1 MRPLTHTRREMT
13 IDSPNPVCLSGLPIQ
28 QCSQDK
34 VLFFTKNLGIKS
46 NDNLV
51 K

>member
-1 MRPLTHTRREMT
+1 MRPLTHTQREVT
-13 IDSPNPVCLSGLPIQ
+13 LDSPNSVCLSGLPVQ

-34 VLFFTKNLGIKS
+34 VLLFTKNLGIKS
-46 NDNLV
+46 NDDLV